1 MGDIMEFKPDIS
13 EKDLLIPYFEE
24 AKNEDGVIG
33 YSTQKSLKTLKAE
46 ITAGF
51 GRLGGSVIGF
61 QSGKFGKRYGFRIDF
76 TFAGVPGRM
85 DIAALP
91 IKKETESR
99 VDKAKRHALYSVQKR
114 LEAEYSTALI
124 MPGDVP
130 LMPYMLNSEG
140 KTVLEV
146 MREMGEIPALP
157 ESIEEDII
165 EGEFNES

>member
-1 MGDIMEFKPDIS
+1 MEFKPDID
-13 EKDLLIPYFEE
+13 EKDLVVPFFED

-33 YSTQKSLKTLKAE
+33 YTTQKSIKQLKAE

-61 QSGKFGKRYGFRIDF
+61 QSGKFGNRYGFRIEF

-85 DIAALP
+85 DVACLP
-91 IKKETESR
+91 IRKETETK
-99 VDKAKRHALYSVQKR
+99 VDKTKRHALYSVQKR
-114 LEAEYSTALI
+114 LEAEYSTMLV

-130 LMPYMLNSEG
+130 LMPYMLNDKG
-140 KTVLEV
+140 QTILEV
-146 MREMGEIPALP
+146 MRESNQIPALP

-165 EGEFNES
+165 DGEFDES